1 MVSAQLFI
9 GHSFLDHSE
18 LLMDPN
24 KSDHKN
30 MRVRKPKELIT
41 ENYLLSTVNIINI
54 IKLKFLKED
63 FDLDTNFFN

>member
-1 MVSAQLFI
+1 
-9 GHSFLDHSE
+9 
-18 LLMDPN
+18 
-24 KSDHKN
+24 

-63 FDLDTNFFN
+63 YDLDTNFFN